1 MKSPG
6 SVTHRTDTTAGTGP
20 IPWRDL
26 RDSKSISSRRL
37 FQFFSFS
44 LGVLMGVRCERESTE
59 IIGGLLQLNVTRP
72 AVAGSRLF
80 ALWLVVFQEGRRHRK
95 IVLTGA
101 PVVKGPWHTNCVLWA
116 ETAVVYC
123 MMKPGCGAMR
133 GEGRWGRA
141 GGYWDRKWLG

>member
-37 FQFFSFS
+37 FLFFSFS

-72 AVAGSRLF
+72 AVAGSRLL

-95 IVLTGA
+95 
-101 PVVKGPWHTNCVLWA
+101 NCSHRSSSSERSMTHKLR
-116 ETAVVYC
+116 
-123 MMKPGCGAMR
+123 PLSGNGCCLLHDEAGLR
-133 GEGRWGRA
+133 GHARWGP
-141 GGYWDRKWLG
+141 LGQSRGVLG